1 MCYNFLEINAKYFYT
16 LINIRDRNGRLMSR
30 NKSEIDIFFIL
41 DETVNI
47 FTIRKYFYVASYPVF
62 FFAHSRKKWILHS
75 RPTLKKN
82 YC

>member
-16 LINIRDRNGRLMSR
+16 LINIRGRLMSR

-47 FTIRKYFYVASYPVF
+47 FTIRKYFYVAIRYFSSLTRERNGYYIQDR
-62 FFAHSRKKWILHS
+62 H
-75 RPTLKKN
+75 
-82 YC
+82 